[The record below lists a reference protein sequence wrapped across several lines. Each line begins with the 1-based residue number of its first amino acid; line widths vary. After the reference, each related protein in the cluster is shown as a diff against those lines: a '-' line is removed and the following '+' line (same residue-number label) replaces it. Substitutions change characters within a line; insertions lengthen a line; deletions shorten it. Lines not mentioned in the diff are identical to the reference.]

1 MSRMHPTSDRSCT
14 EATPEERRRHKR
26 LPVFWT
32 GRISPD
38 NGRDRDISVNLMDI
52 SAGGAR
58 VTMAEPVHGC
68 PMVKLTIDRVGEFFG
83 EVVWEGLGDL
93 GIRFV
98 DPVCGGKS
106 ATTGEAD

>member
-1 MSRMHPTSDRSCT
+1 MLPISGRSCSG
-14 EATPEERRRHKR
+14 ATPEERRRHKR

-38 NGRDRDISVNLMDI
+38 NGHDVDISVNLMDI

-58 VTMAEPVHGC
+58 VTMAEPVHGH
-68 PMVKLTIDRVGEFFG
+68 PMVKLKIDRVGEFVG
-83 EVVWEGLGDL
+83 EVVWERLGDL

-98 DPVCGGKS
+98 DPDCGGTA